1 MVLVA
6 IYDRESL
13 SISFLFDLNLNPY
26 KIPLYAIFKLWI
38 TVISPMI
45 LGTKETTSTEGP
57 SEKEPSGSKRQ
68 EKLRKRHERG
78 DGRVRPQPSKK

>member
-1 MVLVA
+1 MIVCHCQFP
-6 IYDRESL
+6 
-13 SISFLFDLNLNPY
+13 FLDLNLNVP

-45 LGTKETTSTEGP
+45 LGSKETSTEG
-57 SEKEPSGSKRQ
+57 STEKESLGSKRQ

-78 DGRVRPQPSKK
+78 DGRVRPQPGKK